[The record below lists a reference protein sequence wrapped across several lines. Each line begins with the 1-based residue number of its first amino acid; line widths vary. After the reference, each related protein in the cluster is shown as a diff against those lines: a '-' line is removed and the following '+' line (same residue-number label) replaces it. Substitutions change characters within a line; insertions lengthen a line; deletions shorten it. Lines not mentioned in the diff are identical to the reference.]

1 MFWTWHKENPMLND
15 LLYRLRAL
23 IDLREMDAEV
33 DEELRHHL
41 ERETEKYRR
50 AGCTPNEAVRRA
62 HLALGGSEQVKQE
75 SRDSRGTKFVEDL
88 LQDLRYAMRSFAK
101 TPGLTALIVLS
112 LAIGIGANTAIFS
125 ITSTLLLK
133 PLPYPAADRIAILWL
148 RSPGIG
154 IPQDW
159 PSPGQYHDIVTQNH
173 VFEDTALAFGDNFT
187 FTDRSKAMKV
197 DGIHATSSLLP
208 MLGAKPMLGRIFL
221 PEEDQPGKPATVV
234 LTYGFWQREFA
245 SDTNIVGRAITLDG
259 NSHTVVGVLSPS
271 FRLNHEVIPTIA
283 GIDKPDFFMPPLD
296 EAKDPNNYGSENYNI
311 LARLKPGVTMK
322 QAQSDID
329 VIAARLRQE
338 KHRDRSFTISVVPLI
353 EQVVGNIR
361 TAVLILFGAVALVL
375 LIACTNVAN
384 LLLSRAAVRQREIA
398 IRAALGA
405 GRARVV
411 RQLLTESI
419 SLSLMGGMAGLAI
432 SSLSIFIARKMH
444 PGNIPRLEE
453 LGMDFRVLGF
463 TLAIAILT
471 GVVFGLAPALRASRV
486 DLATNLKAGGKGS
499 LSGGLSI
506 RHDKLRGALV
516 IAELAIS
523 LPLLVGAGLLVRSFV
538 RLANVLPGFNPQQ
551 VVSMNVGAYGPKF
564 KDPTTRVQFYQE
576 LAERIRHLP
585 GVTATGAI
593 SALPL
598 TSAVGWGGMHVEGY
612 VPPPNEPELQV
623 DARATTPLYFG
634 AMQIPLIRGRMFAET
649 DKDKMPPVAIID
661 QKMADRFWPH
671 GDAIGKRIRPSDD
684 SPWVTIVGVVGVV
697 KEYGLDTDTRMVVYW
712 PHAQRPIGSMYVVA
726 RAASDPASTTT
737 AIIHLVNAINPDVP
751 VYDIATME
759 QRVQDS
765 MARQRFAM
773 TMLGGFAGF
782 AMILAAIGIYGVM
795 SFLVTQGTADIAIRM
810 ALGARRTS
818 ILALVFQQGMRLAL
832 VGIIVGL
839 AGALGLTRM
848 MSSLLFGVAPTDP
861 FTFFSVLS
869 LLLFVALCACLFPAG
884 RAMRIDPMVALRTE

>member
-1 MFWTWHKENPMLND
+1 VLND
-15 LLYRLRAL
+15 LFYRLRAL
-23 IDLREMDAEV
+23 IHSREMDAEV
-33 DEELRHHL
+33 EDELRDHI
-41 ERETEKYRR
+41 ERETGKNRR
-50 AGCTPNEAVRRA
+50 AGFTPNEAVRRA
-62 HLALGGSEQVKQE
+62 HLELGGSEQVKQQ
-75 SRDSRGTKFVEDL
+75 SRDSRGTKLIEDL

-125 ITSTLLLK
+125 VTSTLLLK
-133 PLPYPAADRIAILWL
+133 PLPYPAPDRIAILWL

-173 VFEDTALAFGDNFT
+173 VFQDTALAFGDTFT
-187 FTDRSKAMKV
+187 FIDRSKAMKV

-221 PEEDQPGKPATVV
+221 PEEDQRGKPQTVV

-245 SDTNIVGRAITLDG
+245 SDPNIVGRAITLDG
-259 NSHTVVGVLSPS
+259 TPHTVVGVLSPG

-283 GIDKPDFFMPPLD
+283 GIDKPDFFMPPLE

-329 VIAARLRQE
+329 VIAARLRRE
-338 KHRDRSFTISVVPLI
+338 KHRDRTFTISVVPLM
-353 EQVVGNIR
+353 EQVVGNVR
-361 TAVLILFGAVALVL
+361 TGTLILFGAVSLVL

-405 GRARVV
+405 GRVRVV

-419 SLSLMGGMAGLAI
+419 SLSLMGGVAGLAI
-432 SSLSIFIARKMH
+432 SALSIFIARKMH

-463 TLAIAILT
+463 TLAISILT

-486 DLATNLKAGGKGS
+486 DLTASLKAGGKG
-499 LSGGLSI
+499 LFSGGLSI

-538 RLANVLPGFNPQQ
+538 RLANVPPGFNPQH
-551 VVSMNVGAYGPKF
+551 VVSMNVGAYGPQF

-585 GVTATGAI
+585 GVTSTGA
-593 SALPL
+593 
-598 TSAVGWGGMHVEGY
+598 V
-612 VPPPNEPELQV
+612 
-623 DARATTPLYFG
+623 
-634 AMQIPLIRGRMFAET
+634 
-649 DKDKMPPVAIID
+649 
-661 QKMADRFWPH
+661 
-671 GDAIGKRIRPSDD
+671 
-684 SPWVTIVGVVGVV
+684 
-697 KEYGLDTDTRMVVYW
+697 
-712 PHAQRPIGSMYVVA
+712 
-726 RAASDPASTTT
+726 
-737 AIIHLVNAINPDVP
+737 
-751 VYDIATME
+751 
-759 QRVQDS
+759 
-765 MARQRFAM
+765 
-773 TMLGGFAGF
+773 
-782 AMILAAIGIYGVM
+782 
-795 SFLVTQGTADIAIRM
+795 
-810 ALGARRTS
+810 
-818 ILALVFQQGMRLAL
+818 
-832 VGIIVGL
+832 
-839 AGALGLTRM
+839 
-848 MSSLLFGVAPTDP
+848 
-861 FTFFSVLS
+861 
-869 LLLFVALCACLFPAG
+869 
-884 RAMRIDPMVALRTE
+884 

>member
-1 MFWTWHKENPMLND
+1 MLND

-23 IDLREMDAEV
+23 IHRRQMDAEV
-33 DEELRHHL
+33 DDELRDHI

-50 AGCTPNEAVRRA
+50 AGFTPNEAVRRA
-62 HLALGGSEQVKQE
+62 HLALGGSEQVKQQ
-75 SRDSRGTKFVEDL
+75 SRDSRGTKFVEDM

-125 ITSTLLLK
+125 VTSTLLLK
-133 PLPYPAADRIAILWL
+133 PLPYPAPDRIAILWL

-173 VFEDTALAFGDNFT
+173 VFQDTALAIGDNFT
-187 FTDRSKAMKV
+187 LTERSKAMKV
-197 DGIHATSSLLP
+197 DGIHTTSSLLP

-221 PEEDQPGKPATVV
+221 PEEDQPGKPETVV

-245 SDTNIVGRAITLDG
+245 RDPNIVGRAITLNG
-259 NSHTVVGVLSPS
+259 RPRMVVGVLSPT

-283 GIDKPDFFMPPLD
+283 GIDKPDFFVPPLD
-296 EAKDPNNYGSENYNI
+296 EAKNPNNYGSENYNI

-329 VIAARLRQE
+329 VIAARLRRE
-338 KHRDRSFTISVVPLI
+338 KHRDRSFTISVVPLM
-353 EQVVGNIR
+353 EQVVGNVR
-361 TAVLILFGAVALVL
+361 TVALILFGAVSLVL

-405 GRARVV
+405 GRVRVV

-419 SLSLMGGMAGLAI
+419 SLSLMGGVAGLAI
-432 SSLSIFIARKMH
+432 SALSIFIARKMH

-463 TLAIAILT
+463 TLAISILT
-471 GVVFGLAPALRASRV
+471 GVVFGLAPALRAARV
-486 DLATNLKAGGKGS
+486 DLTANLKAGGKGS

-516 IAELAIS
+516 VAELAIS
-523 LPLLVGAGLLVRSFV
+523 LPLLVAAGLLVRSFV
-538 RLANVLPGFNPQQ
+538 RLANVPPGFNPQH
-551 VVSMNVGAYGPKF
+551 VVSMNVGAYGPQF

-576 LAERIRHLP
+576 LAERVRHLP

-598 TSAVGWGGMHVEGY
+598 TSAIGWGGMHIEGY

-623 DARATTPLYFG
+623 DGRSATPPYFS
-634 AMQIPLIRGRMFAET
+634 AMQIPLMRGRMFAET
-649 DKDKMPPVAIID
+649 DTNKMPPVAIID
-661 QKMADRFWPH
+661 QKMADRFWPG

-684 SPWVTIVGVVGVV
+684 YPWITIVGVVGVV
-697 KEYGLDTDTRMVVYW
+697 KEYGLDTDSRMVVYY
-712 PHAQRPIGSMYVVA
+712 PHAQRPNGSMYVVA
-726 RAASDPASTTT
+726 RAASDPASTSA

-759 QRVQDS
+759 QRVRDS

-810 ALGARRTS
+810 ALGARRAS
-818 ILALVFQQGMRLAL
+818 ILSLVFQQGMRLAL

-839 AGALGLTRM
+839 VGALGLTRM
-848 MSSLLFGVAPTDP
+848 MSSLLFGVTPTDP
-861 FTFFSVLS
+861 FTFLSVLA
-869 LLLFVALCACLFPAG
+869 LLLFVALSACLFPAG
-884 RAMRIDPMVALRTE
+884 RAMHIDPMVALRTE

>member
-1 MFWTWHKENPMLND
+1 MLND

-23 IDLREMDAEV
+23 FHRREMDAEV
-33 DEELRHHL
+33 DEELRDHI
-41 ERETEKYRR
+41 EREAEQYRR
-50 AGCTPNEAVRRA
+50 AGFAPNEAIRRA
-62 HLALGGSEQVKQE
+62 HLALGGSEQVKQQ

-101 TPGLTALIVLS
+101 TRGLTTLIVLS
-112 LAIGIGANTAIFS
+112 LGIGIGANTAIFS
-125 ITSTLLLK
+125 VTSTLLLK
-133 PLPYPAADRIAILWL
+133 PLPYPAPDRIAILWL

-173 VFEDTALAFGDNFT
+173 VFQDTALAIGDNFT
-187 FTDRSKAMKV
+187 LTDRSKAMKV
-197 DGIHATSSLLP
+197 DGIRATSSLLP

-221 PEEDQPGKPATVV
+221 PEEDLPGKPETVV

-245 SDTNIVGRAITLDG
+245 GDPNIVGRAITLDG
-259 NSHTVVGVLSPS
+259 QPHTVVGVLSPD

-283 GIDKPDFFMPPLD
+283 GIDKPELFMPPAG
-296 EAKDPNNYGSENYNI
+296 EARKPDVYGSENYNI

-329 VIAARLRQE
+329 VIAARHRQE

-353 EQVVGNIR
+353 EQVVGNVR
-361 TAVLILFGAVALVL
+361 TVMLILLGAVALVL

-405 GRARVV
+405 GRERVI

-419 SLSLMGGMAGLAI
+419 SLSLMGGGAGLAI
-432 SSLSIFIARKMH
+432 SALSIFIARKMH

-463 TLAIAILT
+463 TFAISILT

-486 DLATNLKAGGKGS
+486 DLTANLKAGGKGS

-506 RHDKLRGALV
+506 RHDKARGALV

-523 LPLLVGAGLLVRSFV
+523 LPLLIGAGLLVRSFV
-538 RLANVLPGFNPQQ
+538 RLANVPPGFNPQG
-551 VVSMNVGAYGPKF
+551 VVSMNVGAYGPQF
-564 KDPTTRVQFYQE
+564 KDPTTRIQFYQE
-576 LAERIRHLP
+576 LGERIIHLP

-598 TSAVGWGGMHVEGY
+598 TSAIGWGGMHIEGY
-612 VPPPNEPELQV
+612 VPPANEPELQV
-623 DARATTPLYFG
+623 DVREATPPYFG
-634 AMQIPLIRGRMFAET
+634 AMQIPLVRGRTFAET
-649 DKDKMPPVAIID
+649 DTSKMPPVAIID

-671 GDAIGKRIRPSDD
+671 GDAIGKRIRQSDD
-684 SPWVTIVGVVGVV
+684 SPWAMIVGVVGVV
-697 KEYGLDTDTRMVVYW
+697 KEYGLDTDTRMVAYY
-712 PHAQRPIGSMYVVA
+712 PHAQRPRGTMYVVA
-726 RAASDPASTTT
+726 RTTTDPASTIA

-810 ALGARRTS
+810 ALGARRAN
-818 ILALVFQQGMRLAL
+818 ILSLVLQQGMRLVVL
-832 VGIIVGL
+832 GIMVGL
-839 AGALGLTRM
+839 IGALGLTRM
-848 MSSLLFGVAPTDP
+848 MSSLLFGVTPTDP
-861 FTFFSVLS
+861 FTFFSVLA
-869 LLLFVALCACLFPAG
+869 LLLLVALSACLFPAG

>member
-1 MFWTWHKENPMLND
+1 MLND

-23 IDLREMDAEV
+23 IHRREMDAEV
-33 DEELRHHL
+33 DDELRDHI
-41 ERETEKYRR
+41 EQETEKYRR
-50 AGCTPNEAVRRA
+50 AGFTPNEAVRRA
-62 HLALGGSEQVKQE
+62 HLALGRSEQVKQQ

-101 TPGLTALIVLS
+101 TPGLTTLIVLS

-125 ITSTLLLK
+125 VTSTLLLK
-133 PLPYPAADRIAILWL
+133 PLPYPAPDRIAILWL

-173 VFEDTALAFGDNFT
+173 VFQDTALAFGDTFT
-187 FTDRSKAMKV
+187 FTHRSKAMKV

-208 MLGAKPMLGRIFL
+208 ILGAKPMLGRIFL
-221 PEEDQPGKPATVV
+221 PEEDQRGKPETVV

-245 SDTNIVGRAITLDG
+245 SDPNIYAPHNTLNG
-259 NSHTVVGVLSPS
+259 APHTVVGVLSPG

-283 GIDKPDFFMPPLD
+283 GIDKPDFFMPPLE

-322 QAQSDID
+322 QAQADID
-329 VIAARLRQE
+329 VIAARLRRE
-338 KHRDRSFTISVVPLI
+338 KHRDRSFTISVVPLM
-353 EQVVGNIR
+353 EQVVGNVR
-361 TAVLILFGAVALVL
+361 TAALILFGAVSLVL

-405 GRARVV
+405 GRVRVV

-419 SLSLMGGMAGLAI
+419 SLSLLGGLAGLAI
-432 SSLSIFIARKMH
+432 SALSIFIARKMH

-463 TLAIAILT
+463 TLAISVLT

-486 DLATNLKAGGKGS
+486 DLTASLKAGGKGS
-499 LSGGLSI
+499 LGGGLSI

-538 RLANVLPGFNPQQ
+538 RLANVPPGFNPQH
-551 VVSMNVGAYGPKF
+551 VVSMNVGAYGPQF
-564 KDPTTRVQFYQE
+564 KDPTTRFQFYQE

-598 TSAVGWGGMHVEGY
+598 TSAIGWGGMHIEGY
-612 VPPPNEPELQV
+612 VPPPSEPELQV
-623 DARATTPLYFG
+623 DARGATPPYFS
-634 AMQIPLIRGRMFAET
+634 AMQIPLLRGRMFAET
-649 DKDKMPPVAIID
+649 DTSKMPPVAIID
-661 QKMADRFWPH
+661 QKMADRFWPG
-671 GDAIGKRIRPSDD
+671 GDAIGKRIRPNEN

-726 RAASDPASTTT
+726 RTASDPASTSA
-737 AIIHLVNAINPDVP
+737 AIIHQVNAINPDVP
-751 VYDIATME
+751 VYDVATME

-773 TMLGGFAGF
+773 TMLGGFACF

-810 ALGARRTS
+810 ALGARRAS

-839 AGALGLTRM
+839 VGALGLTRM
-848 MSSLLFGVAPTDP
+848 MSSLLFGVTPTDP
-861 FTFFSVLS
+861 FTFFSVLA
-869 LLLFVALCACLFPAG
+869 LLLFVALSACLFPAG
-884 RAMRIDPMVALRTE
+884 RAMRVDPMVALRTE

>member
-1 MFWTWHKENPMLND
+1 MLND

-23 IDLREMDAEV
+23 IHPRKMDAEV
-33 DEELRHHL
+33 DDELRYHL
-41 ERETEKYRR
+41 EREAEKHRR
-50 AGCTPNEAVRRA
+50 AGFTPNEAVRRA
-62 HLALGGSEQVKQE
+62 HLALGGSEQVKQQ
-75 SRDSRGTKFVEDL
+75 SRDARGTKFVEDL

-125 ITSTLLLK
+125 VTSTLLLK
-133 PLPYPAADRIAILWL
+133 PLPYPAPDRLAILWL

-159 PSPGQYHDIVTQNH
+159 PSPGQYHDIATQNH

-187 FTDRSKAMKV
+187 LTDRSKAMKV
-197 DGIHATSSLLP
+197 DGIHATSNLLP

-221 PEEDQPGKPATVV
+221 PEEDQPGKPETVV

-245 SDTNIVGRAITLDG
+245 SDPNIVGRAITLNG
-259 NSHTVVGVLSPS
+259 NSHTVVGVLSPG
-271 FRLNHEVIPTIA
+271 FRLNHEVIPTIV
-283 GIDKPDFFMPPLD
+283 GIEKPDFFMPPLD

-329 VIAARLRQE
+329 VIAARLRVE
-338 KHRDRSFTISVVPLI
+338 KHRDRSFTISVVSLMD
-353 EQVVGNIR
+353 QVVGNVR
-361 TAVLILFGAVALVL
+361 TAALILFGAVSLVL

-405 GRARVV
+405 GRVRVV

-419 SLSLMGGMAGLAI
+419 TLSLMGGVAGLAI
-432 SSLSIFIARKMH
+432 SALSIFIARKMH

-453 LGMDFRVLGF
+453 LGMDFRVLAF
-463 TLAIAILT
+463 TFGVAILT
-471 GVVFGLAPALRASRV
+471 GIVFGLAPALRASRV
-486 DLATNLKAGGKGS
+486 DLATNLKAGAKGA

-523 LPLLVGAGLLVRSFV
+523 LPLLIGAGLLVRSFV
-538 RLANVLPGFNPQQ
+538 RLANVSPGFNPHQ

-598 TSAVGWGGMHVEGY
+598 TSAIGWGGMHIEGY

-623 DARATTPLYFG
+623 DQRAATPPYFS
-634 AMQIPLIRGRMFAET
+634 AMEIPLIRGRMFAET
-649 DKDKMPPVAIID
+649 DTSKMPPVAIID
-661 QKMADRFWPH
+661 QKMADHFWPH
-671 GDAIGKRIRPSDD
+671 GDAIGKRIRPSED
-684 SPWVTIVGVVGVV
+684 SPWITIVGVVGVV
-697 KEYGLDTDTRMVVYW
+697 KEYGLDIDTRMVVYY
-712 PHAQRPIGSMYVVA
+712 PHALRPAGTMYVVA
-726 RAASDPASTTT
+726 RTESDPASTTA
-737 AIIHLVNAINPDVP
+737 AIIHLVSSINPDVP
-751 VYDIATME
+751 VYDVATIE
-759 QRVQDS
+759 QRVRDS

-773 TMLGGFAGF
+773 TMLGAFAGF

-810 ALGARRTS
+810 ALGARRAS
-818 ILALVFQQGMRLAL
+818 ILSLVFEQGMTLAL

-848 MSSLLFGVAPTDP
+848 MSSLLFGVTPTDP
-861 FTFFSVLS
+861 LTFFWVPA
-869 LLLFVALCACLFPAG
+869 LLLLVALSACLFPAG

>member
-1 MFWTWHKENPMLND
+1 MLND

-23 IDLREMDAEV
+23 IHSREMDAEV
-33 DEELRHHL
+33 DDELCDHI

-50 AGCTPNEAVRRA
+50 AGFTPNEAVRRA
-62 HLALGGSEQVKQE
+62 HLALGGIEQVKQQ

-125 ITSTLLLK
+125 VTSTLLLK
-133 PLPYPAADRIAILWL
+133 PLPYPAPDRIAILWL

-173 VFEDTALAFGDNFT
+173 VFQNTALAFGDNFT

-221 PEEDQPGKPATVV
+221 PEEDQRGKPETVV

-245 SDTNIVGRAITLDG
+245 SDPNIVGRAITLDG
-259 NSHTVVGVLSPS
+259 NPHTVVGVLSPS

-329 VIAARLRQE
+329 VIAARLRHE
-338 KHRDRSFTISVVPLI
+338 KHRDRSFTISVVPLM
-353 EQVVGNIR
+353 EQVVGNVR
-361 TAVLILFGAVALVL
+361 TAALILFGAVSLVL

-405 GRARVV
+405 GRVRVV

-419 SLSLMGGMAGLAI
+419 SLSLMGGVAGLAI
-432 SSLSIFIARKMH
+432 SALSIFIARKMH

-463 TLAIAILT
+463 TLAISILT

-486 DLATNLKAGGKGS
+486 DLTANLKAGGKGS

-538 RLANVLPGFNPQQ
+538 RLANVPPGFNPQH
-551 VVSMNVGAYGPKF
+551 VVSMNVGAYGPQF

-598 TSAVGWGGMHVEGY
+598 TSAIGWGGMHIEGY

-623 DARATTPLYFG
+623 DARAATPPYFS

-649 DKDKMPPVAIID
+649 DTSKMPPVAIID
-661 QKMADRFWPH
+661 QKMADRFWP
-671 GDAIGKRIRPSDD
+671 GGGAIGKRIRPSGD

-726 RAASDPASTTT
+726 RTASDPASTSA
-737 AIIHLVNAINPDVP
+737 AIIHLVGAIDPDVP
-751 VYDIATME
+751 VYDVATME
-759 QRVQDS
+759 QRVRDS

-782 AMILAAIGIYGVM
+782 AMILAAIGIYGVI

-810 ALGARRTS
+810 ALGARRAS
-818 ILALVFQQGMRLAL
+818 ILSLVFQQGMRLAL

-839 AGALGLTRM
+839 IGALGLTRM
-848 MSSLLFGVAPTDP
+848 MSSLLFGVTPTDP
-861 FTFFSVLS
+861 FTFFSVLA
-869 LLLFVALCACLFPAG
+869 LLLFVALSACLFPAG
-884 RAMRIDPMVALRTE
+884 RAMRIDPIVALRTE

>member
-1 MFWTWHKENPMLND
+1 MLND

-23 IDLREMDAEV
+23 IHRGEMDAEV
-33 DEELRHHL
+33 DDELRDHI
-41 ERETEKYRR
+41 EREAEKYRG
-50 AGCTPNEAVRRA
+50 AGLTPDEAVRRA
-62 HLALGGSEQVKQE
+62 RLALGGSEQVKQQ
-75 SRDSRGTKFVEDL
+75 SRDSSGTKFVEDL

-125 ITSTLLLK
+125 VTSTLLLK
-133 PLPYPAADRIAILWL
+133 PLPYPSPDRIAILWL

-173 VFEDTALAFGDNFT
+173 VFEDTALAGGGNFT
-187 FTDRSKAMKV
+187 LTEGTKAKKV
-197 DGIHATSSLLP
+197 DGIQATSSLLS

-221 PEEDQPGKPATVV
+221 PEEDQPGKPETVV

-245 SDTNIVGRAITLDG
+245 SDPNIVGRAITLDG
-259 NSHTVVGVLSPS
+259 NPHTVIGVLSPD
-271 FRLNHEVIPTIA
+271 FRLNHEVLPTIS
-283 GIDKPDFFMPPLD
+283 GIDKPEFFMPPPD
-296 EAKDPNNYGSENYNI
+296 EAKKPDNYGSENYNI
-311 LARLKPGVTMK
+311 LARVRPGVTMK

-329 VIAARLRQE
+329 VIADRHRRE

-353 EQVVGNIR
+353 EQVVGDIR

-405 GRARVV
+405 GRMRVV

-419 SLSLMGGMAGLAI
+419 LLSLMGGVAGLAV
-432 SSLSIFIARKMH
+432 SAVSIFIARKMH

-463 TLAIAILT
+463 TIAISILT
-471 GVVFGLAPALRASRV
+471 GVVFGLAPAMRASRV
-486 DLATNLKAGGKGS
+486 DLTASLKAGGKGS

-538 RLANVLPGFNPQQ
+538 RLANVSPGFNPQH
-551 VVSMNVGAYGPKF
+551 VVSMDVGAYGPKF
-564 KDPTTRVQFYQE
+564 KDRTARIQFYQE
-576 LAERIRHLP
+576 LAERVRHLP
-585 GVTATGAI
+585 GVTDTGAV

-598 TSAVGWGGMHVEGY
+598 TSAIGWGGMHIEGY

-623 DARATTPLYFG
+623 DQRAATSPYFST
-634 AMQIPLIRGRMFAET
+634 MQIPLIRGRVFAET
-649 DKDKMPPVAIID
+649 DTEKMPPVAIID
-661 QKMADRFWPH
+661 QKMADRFWPQ
-671 GDAIGKRIRPSDD
+671 GDAIGKRIRRSDD
-684 SPWVTIVGVVGVV
+684 SPWITIVGVVGVV
-697 KEYGLDTDTRMVVYW
+697 KEYGLDTDTRMVVYY
-712 PHAQRPIGSMYVVA
+712 PHTQVGNGTLYVVA
-726 RAASDPASTTT
+726 RTTSDPASTTA
-737 AIIHLVNAINPDVP
+737 AILHLVNAINPDVP

-765 MARQRFAM
+765 MTRQRFAM
-773 TMLGGFAGF
+773 TMLGAFAGF

-795 SFLVTQGTADIAIRM
+795 SFLVTQGTADIAIRV
-810 ALGARRTS
+810 ALGAHRAS
-818 ILALVFQQGMRLAL
+818 ILSLVFRQGMWLAFL
-832 VGIIVGL
+832 GIIVGL
-839 AGALGLTRM
+839 IGALGLTRM
-848 MSSLLFGVAPTDP
+848 MSSLLFGVTPTDP
-861 FTFFSVLS
+861 FTFFLVPA
-869 LLLFVALCACLFPAG
+869 LLLFIALFACLFPAG